1 MQKSRMC
8 HWMVLIDHYYYC
20 FSNFFIGFISFCS
33 AGLLWKIVCVLK
45 WFLALYGMA
54 YGSGCIC
61 IQRYTYYLVIL
72 VSWSMN
78 VSEKITQLIF
88 NIVQDFLRQNNTGK
102 LLWQVFGVKAATL
115 CLFGI
120 AEHEEIMWNT
130 FALAGFNSFS
140 YMLFFDMSIVN
151 AQSENTGSIK
161 IVMSCML

>member
-1 MQKSRMC
+1 
-8 HWMVLIDHYYYC
+8 
-20 FSNFFIGFISFCS
+20 
-33 AGLLWKIVCVLK
+33 
-45 WFLALYGMA
+45 
-54 YGSGCIC
+54 
-61 IQRYTYYLVIL
+61 
-72 VSWSMN
+72 MN
-78 VSEKITQLIF
+78 VFEKITQLIF